1 MQKSLLAAVA
11 AGLLTLSACQTTPAP
26 APAPAPAAKAA
37 LSDAAKTALSSAEA
51 DVKEAAKADAVW
63 TTASDAL
70 KKAKEAAEQGDSEAT
85 IKLAKTA
92 SAQAKLGIG
101 QSKYPLVKLGD

>member
-26 APAPAPAAKAA
+26 APAAKAELSDDAKIA
-37 LSDAAKTALSSAEA
+37 LSWAEA
-51 DVKEAAKADAVW
+51 DVKEAAKAEAVW
-63 TTASDAL
+63 TTATDAL
-70 KKAKEAAEQGDSEAT
+70 KKAKEAAAKGDSEAT

-101 QSKYPLVKLGD
+101 QTKYPLVKIGD